1 MIKDL
6 LVASVSCLVCVNTYA
21 TTLTQDEIK
30 TRLKGLTK
38 IDYGIWAYEKI
49 APQKDSHWIK
59 QPGLFNSA
67 VTVIGDAISKIL
79 VNSDEFE
86 LGEDENPKELITFK
100 ANPEGYDRSNWNAFI
115 CYNFINQIVKA
126 SIKRQRNIDVEQI
139 FKDIKQNALQH
150 YKNANIKRLATQLD
164 TSISDIKQYNDVLNL
179 DGFLDSFGD
188 LKRDEI
194 RDIDYVIMS
203 SNSRGLRQMDVRDL
217 KQNEIWIQGCDKPF
231 YIQKKGYSAPWW
243 IKQASGLS
251 YPLRGK
257 FLGNAC
263 KFELC
268 LKYDEKNEV
277 WKASEIT
284 PFKKIKYLKEYEQK
298 EVTKILYDK
307 NHIAKNKDQIQEV
320 EAIICDDA
328 KPKQSLFS
336 SNKKYKYEDTTEAA
350 KDIVKGIITDNKAY
364 TESKKKELPSA
375 DFWARFDITA
385 WEKEKET
392 VKSDLKAVLEP
403 IGLELDEEKIFGD

>member
-38 IDYGIWAYEKI
+38 IDYGIWAYERI
-49 APQKDSHWIK
+49 APHENSHWIK
-59 QPGLFNSA
+59 RSGLFNSA

-139 FKDIKQNALQH
+139 FKDIQDKALAF
-150 YKNANIKRLATQLD
+150 YEDKNIVNLKSKLE
-164 TSISDIKQYNDVLNL
+164 TSISDIKKYNDVLNL

-194 RDIDYVIMS
+194 LDIDYVIMS
-203 SNSRGLRQMDVRDL
+203 SNSRGLRQMNVRDL
-217 KQNEIWIQGCDKPF
+217 KQNEIWIQGCDEYF
-231 YIQKKGYSAPWW
+231 QIQKERYSVFWW

-284 PFKKIKYLKEYEQK
+284 PFKK
-298 EVTKILYDK
+298 
-307 NHIAKNKDQIQEV
+307 NKV
-320 EAIICDDA
+320 
-328 KPKQSLFS
+328 
-336 SNKKYKYEDTTEAA
+336 SNT
-350 KDIVKGIITDNKAY
+350 I
-364 TESKKKELPSA
+364 
-375 DFWARFDITA
+375 
-385 WEKEKET
+385 
-392 VKSDLKAVLEP
+392 
-403 IGLELDEEKIFGD
+403 